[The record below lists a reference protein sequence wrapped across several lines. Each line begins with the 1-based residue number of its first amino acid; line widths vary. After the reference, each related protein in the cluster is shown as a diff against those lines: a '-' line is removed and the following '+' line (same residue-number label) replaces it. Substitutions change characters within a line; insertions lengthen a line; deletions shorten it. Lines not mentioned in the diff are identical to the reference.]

1 MEVWVA
7 FGIGFFLGGF
17 IGVLAL
23 SILFMARD
31 DDRHQPLVGWM
42 DLLCGFLRN
51 YGTYKKYGFE

>member
-23 SILFMARD
+23 SILIMAR
-31 DDRHQPLVGWM
+31 
-42 DLLCGFLRN
+42 
-51 YGTYKKYGFE
+51 E